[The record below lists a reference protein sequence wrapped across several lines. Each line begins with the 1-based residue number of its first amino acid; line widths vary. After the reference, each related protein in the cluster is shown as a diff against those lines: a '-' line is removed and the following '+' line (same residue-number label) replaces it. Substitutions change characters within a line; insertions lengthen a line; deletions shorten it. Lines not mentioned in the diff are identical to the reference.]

1 MINFQR
7 YLIKERIRLKIKE
20 KESVDSNCKIWNLIL
35 GLVYFALPNL
45 GNTKPPVLRW
55 RVSGI
60 LVPLQVELS
69 ASDP

>member
-1 MINFQR
+1 M
-7 YLIKERIRLKIKE
+7 
-20 KESVDSNCKIWNLIL
+20 
-35 GLVYFALPNL
+35 ALPNL

>member
-7 YLIKERIRLKIKE
+7 YSNKVSEDRKFKIR
-20 KESVDSNCKIWNLIL
+20 DLIL
-35 GLVYFALPNL
+35 GLVYFSLPNL